1 MTNTLGCMVGFWLA
15 GPIMRVLPDV
25 RVAARQAAERGTTA
39 SATRRALTFG
49 LDLAL
54 SQALAGCGYFAV
66 HAVNGSRLLAGFG
79 IEHATFWTCECAAI
93 AAVFALFPVI
103 TRGQTPAQ
111 KLLRLRIVRPD
122 AAPASGGQIVC
133 RYATLFAIVLLPA
146 WAFGLVAGVDDIPT
160 TPAELRAL
168 ASLCVHDK
176 TALTLI
182 WCAGVLAWAATLAVR
197 AWRAWR
203 GRAPF
208 IMLNGLISDTRIMT
222 EDGIKQIRER
232 THVLDVSKVAELEQ
246 RIAACGTSLGALME
260 RAGCAIADQ
269 MRSWVPDPAPILIL
283 TGSGNNGGDG
293 WVCGRALAQAGWP
306 VALACPRPPEQLS
319 AEPARTAA
327 LEAVTAAEAH
337 NWPLS
342 VLVAPTPEELSHEL
356 DRASGVVDAIL
367 GTGFSGTQV
376 REPYGN
382 VDTACEPS
390 ALPRQARPQ
399 ADRRQA
405 PRADRQGHA
414 GAREG
419 GRQGEGYAVHHSS
432 RRSLRRFGANR
443 RCRPA
448 PHLCR

>member
-1 MTNTLGCMVGFWLA
+1 M
-15 GPIMRVLPDV
+15 
-25 RVAARQAAERGTTA
+25 
-39 SATRRALTFG
+39 
-49 LDLAL
+49 
-54 SQALAGCGYFAV
+54 
-66 HAVNGSRLLAGFG
+66 
-79 IEHATFWTCECAAI
+79 
-93 AAVFALFPVI
+93 
-103 TRGQTPAQ
+103 
-111 KLLRLRIVRPD
+111 
-122 AAPASGGQIVC
+122 
-133 RYATLFAIVLLPA
+133 FAIVLLPA
-146 WAFGLVAGVDDIPT
+146 WAFGLVAGVDYSPT

-337 NWPLS
+337 
-342 VLVAPTPEELSHEL
+342 
-356 DRASGVVDAIL
+356 
-367 GTGFSGTQV
+367 
-376 REPYGN
+376 
-382 VDTACEPS
+382 
-390 ALPRQARPQ
+390 
-399 ADRRQA
+399 
-405 PRADRQGHA
+405 
-414 GAREG
+414 
-419 GRQGEGYAVHHSS
+419 
-432 RRSLRRFGANR
+432 
-443 RCRPA
+443 
-448 PHLCR
+448 